1 MPVVLPP
8 VAANTPQSQLPNMAH
23 FVGFIWESAGFCGAD
38 RAVDVDMIRCL
49 DIGCLCARINIH
61 KT

>member
-1 MPVVLPP
+1 M
-8 VAANTPQSQLPNMAH
+8 QLVNIGYGNMAAIGR
-23 FVGFIWESAGFCGAD
+23 VVA
-38 RAVDVDMIRCL
+38 VDMIRCL

>member
-1 MPVVLPP
+1 MARFVGCVWGFAEFYVVAPVVD
-8 VAANTPQSQLPNMAH
+8 T
-23 FVGFIWESAGFCGAD
+23 
-38 RAVDVDMIRCL
+38 DMIRCL

>member
-1 MPVVLPP
+1 MPVALPP
-8 VAANTPQSQLPNMAH
+8 VAANIRQPPLPSMAR
-23 FVGFIWESAGFCGAD
+23 FVGCIWESAGFYGVGRGVA
-38 RAVDVDMIRCL
+38 VDMIRCL